1 MHMKKLLI
9 KSAMIAAANFGAIFG
24 ASAVLAASP
33 LKLSSEIFVERS
45 KTADDGQKSIVL
57 EEPNTVLP
65 GDNLV
70 FIVSYKNIGDQTA
83 TDFTVTNPMPRAVR
97 FAGSSNGA
105 ELVSVDGGESWGSLP
120 QLRISDSEGNQRPA
134 SMADVT
140 HIKWNLKQT
149 LAPGQGGKIV
159 FRGVVK

>member
-1 MHMKKLLI
+1 MIKPMRKLFIHL
-9 KSAMIAAANFGAIFG
+9 AMITAAISGGSAAYAAA
-24 ASAVLAASP
+24 P

-45 KTADDGQKSIVL
+45 KTSESGQKAVVL
-57 EEPNTVLP
+57 EQPVKVLP

-70 FIVSYKNIGDQTA
+70 FIVSYKNVGDQTA

-97 FAGSSNGA
+97 FAGSSNEA
-105 ELVSVDGGESWGSLP
+105 ELVSVDGGESWGELS
-120 QLRISDSEGNQRPA
+120 QLSVGDDEGSQRA
-134 SMADVT
+134 ATMADVT
-140 HIKWNLKQT
+140 HVKWNLKQS

>member
-83 TDFTVTNPMPRAVR
+83 TDFTVTNPPRGPLCRV
-97 FAGSSNGA
+97 
-105 ELVSVDGGESWGSLP
+105 
-120 QLRISDSEGNQRPA
+120 
-134 SMADVT
+134 
-140 HIKWNLKQT
+140 IKWCR
-149 LAPGQGGKIV
+149 AG
-159 FRGVVK
+159 FR